1 MVHPAVAAAGWVCL
15 CLFVLYGSSGALSV
29 DGQRG
34 SAIPGFSVPDLA
46 QNILLYIPFGIF
58 GVWTT
63 RRYASGIS
71 LYAGLIGAGVL
82 YSIAMELLQT
92 VSAARIA
99 SPLDV
104 IANVIGVG
112 IGAWAAPQ
120 AERTLAV
127 VAERLGTT
135 GLWASPARYALAA
148 VAAAIVIAA
157 WYPFDITLD
166 VSTLSER
173 SRPVR
178 RDPWLWPGT
187 IELWWQATRFLVLA
201 LVTTLSLPRLG
212 RSAAPIAAAATI
224 AAAIAIDLGQLGM
237 GHYPIGVAALL
248 SQAAGASVGAAAAF
262 AVTTRGN

>member
-1 MVHPAVAAAGWVCL
+1 
-15 CLFVLYGSSGALSV
+15 VLYGSSGALSV

-34 SAIPGFSVPDLA
+34 AALPGFSLPDVT

-58 GVWTT
+58 GVWTA

-71 LYAGLIGAGVL
+71 LYAGIIGVGLL

-104 IANVIGVG
+104 IANAIGVG
-112 IGAWAAPQ
+112 IGVWVAPQ
-120 AERTLAV
+120 VEQAV
-127 VAERLGTT
+127 GLVVERLGTT
-135 GLWASPARYALAA
+135 GLWASPARYVLAA

-173 SRPVR
+173 SRPFR
-178 RDPWLWPGT
+178 RDPWLWPGAA
-187 IELWWQATRFLVLA
+187 ELWWQAIRFGVLSFVMA
-201 LVTTLSLPRLG
+201 ISLPRLA
-212 RSAAPIAAAATI
+212 RRAAMVAATASIAAAMLV
-224 AAAIAIDLGQLGM
+224 DLGQLGM
-237 GHYPIGVAALL
+237 GHYPIGVAAFL
-248 SQAAGASVGAAAAF
+248 SQLAGASVGAAAAF
-262 AVTTRGN
+262 AVTARGNW